1 MIKTFRTDNNIASAT
16 FVKFA
21 NDGTITN
28 TSSSSDVIIGIA
40 GTNWG
45 NMDGV
50 ADVYLAGEVTKIEAG
65 GAFNAGDALTSDAN
79 GKAVKATGSV
89 NVGAIAL
96 EGASASGDY
105 VEVIVN
111 LANTIP
117 AEVSEPS
124 AEPSSEPSAETS
136 EEPSPEPSV

>member
-111 LANTIP
+111 LANSIP

-124 AEPSSEPSAETS
+124 TETS